1 VGSLTVRKTLHC
13 EAVAEAGRQAGR
25 NHACMQQVNCVPACS
40 SVLQLRAPLAA
51 TLVHPCP
58 LGSAAATALQ
68 LASSRGL
75 VAAAAKGL
83 VDSDSEDDDLS
94 GGELAAVLVA
104 GRCHRLPPPR
114 LLLII
119 LPAPFTY
126 LPACSLACVY
136 CHTLTPSKPR
146 STSAHL
152 PCRRRRQCL

>member
-1 VGSLTVRKTLHC
+1 M
-13 EAVAEAGRQAGR
+13 
-25 NHACMQQVNCVPACS
+25 HAFMQPVNCVPACS

-51 TLVHPCP
+51 TLVHPCS
-58 LGSAAATALQ
+58 LLSAAAMALQ

-104 GRCHRLPPPR
+104 GRCHTLPPPR
-114 LLLII
+114 LLLKI
-119 LPAPFTY
+119 LPAPSTY
-126 LPACSLACVY
+126 LPACSLACGY
-136 CHTLTPSKPR
+136 CHTLPPSKPR

-152 PCRRRRQCL
+152 PFCRRRRQCL